1 MENDRLFIFNINHLQ
16 NQKEVFFFFFR
27 WLFNK
32 NIISNSSR
40 ILSQL
45 TERENAGSTQI
56 SNNMVM
62 PHIIVKEIKHSIIMI
77 LRFNTSIKW
86 NNTLDISHAI
96 FIITPNVEDKLIKCV
111 ISSVSKYDMDK
122 IIDTLNDN
130 ELKNF
135 ILKG

>member
-16 NQKEVFFFFFR
+16 NQKEVFEWTSR

-77 LRFNTSIKW
+77 LRFNTSIK
-86 NNTLDISHAI
+86 
-96 FIITPNVEDKLIKCV
+96 
-111 ISSVSKYDMDK
+111 
-122 IIDTLNDN
+122 
-130 ELKNF
+130 
-135 ILKG
+135 